1 MSNLEKKEQ
10 FDIHS
15 LDIDNTSKEIYL
27 SHHNFPKIKE
37 YQDKNKVSSEID
49 TLVNFT
55 FAYKGH
61 SPASEREYEFTTTA
75 LKEDIFI
82 NFSNYTIEEVK
93 LAFKL
98 GVRGELGEYYGLNAK
113 TFYDWLKAY
122 RTKFLN
128 PTLNTIIKL
137 LPKKEVEIPNQEE
150 IYNNNKI
157 LICNFF
163 KEYKISKQY
172 TFNDFGNM
180 IYDFFSKLEM
190 ISISKD
196 EKQEILNQSKI
207 QLKTELSVRNEDLS
221 KLGKVY
227 HKIDLI
233 KAFQE
238 IELDISKDYQTRIV
252 MIAKKIAL
260 QRFIDNCIE
269 EDTDLETLINEKLK
283 DYGNK

>member
-1 MSNLEKKEQ
+1 
-10 FDIHS
+10 
-15 LDIDNTSKEIYL
+15 
-27 SHHNFPKIKE
+27 
-37 YQDKNKVSSEID
+37 
-49 TLVNFT
+49 
-55 FAYKGH
+55 
-61 SPASEREYEFTTTA
+61 
-75 LKEDIFI
+75 
-82 NFSNYTIEEVK
+82 
-93 LAFKL
+93 
-98 GVRGELGEYYGLNAK
+98 
-113 TFYDWLKAY
+113 
-122 RTKFLN
+122 
-128 PTLNTIIKL
+128 
-137 LPKKEVEIPNQEE
+137 
-150 IYNNNKI
+150 
-157 LICNFF
+157 
-163 KEYKISKQY
+163 
-172 TFNDFGNM
+172 
-180 IYDFFSKLEM
+180 M

-207 QLKTELSVRNEDLS
+207 QLKTELSVRNEDLG